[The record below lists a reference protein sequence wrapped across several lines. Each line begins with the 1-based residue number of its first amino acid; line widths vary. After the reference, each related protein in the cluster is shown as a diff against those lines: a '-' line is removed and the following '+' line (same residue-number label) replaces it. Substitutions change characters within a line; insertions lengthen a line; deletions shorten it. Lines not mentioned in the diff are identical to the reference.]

1 MPRSHP
7 ADAALDR
14 DLLRAWPLPANDAD
28 DKRGRGTALI
38 IGGSEQTPGA
48 VLLAGT
54 AALRVGAGK
63 LQLATAGPTAT
74 AVAVAM
80 PEALVLPIEQE
91 RALAERI
98 ERADAVVVGPGLLDP
113 RLAAR
118 LLDLTLA
125 SAPDDAVIVIDAEAI
140 GHLPKLRRRRR
151 SSFAGDI
158 VITPNREELSGL
170 VADGGRQSPGAQER
184 QAASEL
190 NVTVVSFGCVAAPD
204 GRCWLD
210 GSRVRGLGTS
220 GAGDVLA
227 GAVGGLAARCH
238 DGPQAACWAGL
249 VHRVAAHRLATARTP
264 IGYLARELADELSST
279 LAWLDPAGG
288 AA

>member
-1 MPRSHP
+1 MPRLPP

-14 DLLRAWPLPANDAD
+14 DLLRAWPLPANDDD

-80 PEALVLPIEQE
+80 PEALVLPIERE
-91 RALAERI
+91 RALAEQI
-98 ERADAVVVGPGLLDP
+98 ERVDAVVVGPGLLDL

-118 LLDLTLA
+118 LLDMTLA
-125 SAPDDAVIVIDAEAI
+125 SAPDGAVVVIDAGAI
-140 GHLPKLRRRRR
+140 SHLPKVRRR
-151 SSFAGDI
+151 SGFAGDI
-158 VITPNREELSGL
+158 VITPNREELTGL
-170 VADGGRQSPGAQER
+170 VPGGRPNVPGARER

-210 GSRVRGLGTS
+210 GSLVRGLGTS

-227 GAVGGLAARCH
+227 GAVGGLGARCH

-249 VHRVAAHRLATARTP
+249 VHRLAGHRLATARAP
-264 IGYLARELADELSST
+264 IGYLARELVDELSST

-288 AA
+288 AG